1 MTMAFPSNQNPKN
14 LDTVSK
20 NDTLFSYKTHLKG
33 ERNLSLL
40 TIRNYL
46 NDLNPFFEYL
56 NLEGIP
62 QIGWLNELRG
72 FLIRNGPTQ
81 VNYEYRRLVRN
92 YLSWLLQHKNA
103 NYQKSNETKGYT
115 RSSAARCLASL
126 RSFIRYLIGESDLP
140 QATLWT
146 RGSLSM
152 KRLAPKLQKRLPQTL
167 HEEEAK
173 LLLNSARWSPGET
186 RPHHL
191 LLRDSTLLELLYGSG
206 LRLAE
211 ITGLNGEDI
220 SIENRTA
227 QVTGKGNKE
236 RIVPIGQ
243 PGIDCLVNYL
253 TNGRPQLLNSKRVN
267 ALFLNRYGE
276 RLSKRSVQIIVR
288 RYAIKAG
295 LSDTIHTHTLR
306 HSFATHL
313 LEGGADLRVVQD
325 LLGHESPVTTQ
336 IYTHVSQSQARKVY
350 LATHPRADQEEL

>member
-1 MTMAFPSNQNPKN
+1 MAFYSSQNLK
-14 LDTVSK
+14 TIGAVSE
-20 NDTLFSYKTHLKG
+20 NDILLSYKTHLKG

-40 TIRNYL
+40 TIRNYV

-56 NLEGIP
+56 NLEGM
-62 QIGWLNELRG
+62 QKVGWLSELRD
-72 FLIRNGPTQ
+72 FLIRNGLTQ

-92 YLSWLLQHKNA
+92 YLSWLLQSKNA

-126 RSFIRYLIGESDLP
+126 RSFVRYLIGENHLP

-152 KRLAPKLQKRLPQTL
+152 KRLAPKLRKRLPQTIY
-167 HEEEAK
+167 EEEAK
-173 LLLNSARWSPGET
+173 LLLDSARWSPGET
-186 RPHHL
+186 KPHYL
-191 LLRDSTLLELLYGSG
+191 LLRDSALLELLYGSG

-211 ITGLNGEDI
+211 ITGLNIEDI
-220 SIENRTA
+220 SIEAKTA

-243 PGIDCLVNYL
+243 PGIDCLINYL
-253 TNGRPQLLNSKRVN
+253 TNGRPQLLNSKRIT

-288 RYAIKAG
+288 RYAMKAG

-325 LLGHESPVTTQ
+325 LLGHESPATTQ